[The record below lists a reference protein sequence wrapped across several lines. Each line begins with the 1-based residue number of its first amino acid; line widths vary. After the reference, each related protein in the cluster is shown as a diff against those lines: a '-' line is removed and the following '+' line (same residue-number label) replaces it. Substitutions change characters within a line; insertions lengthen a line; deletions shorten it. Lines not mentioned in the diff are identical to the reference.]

1 MMEDDQ
7 YGVLLRFQLL
17 LEIERFSSRITD
29 PADDNPIRSLIV
41 TIDDPETD
49 SGAREIE
56 ARMLPKV
63 GNYEDSKANPRI
75 QFFSK
80 ICDGEVI
87 SADRELARFILGLNM
102 QLPLIGFHYSEAMN
116 MVFFN
121 HFTILS
127 IDEPRADDQIVIDV
141 THMCAYILNT
151 FGHMLIEAATGKKQA
166 DELLDEVVELYRPK

>member
-1 MMEDDQ
+1 MEDDQ

-49 SGAREIE
+49 SGAWEIE
-56 ARMLPKV
+56 VRMIPKV
-63 GNYEDSKANPRI
+63 GNDEDPKVNSRI
-75 QFFSK
+75 QFFSQ

-87 SADRELARFILGLNM
+87 SADRELARFILGLNA

-121 HFTILS
+121 NFTTLS
-127 IDEPRADDQIVIDV
+127 RDEPRADDQIVIDV

-151 FGHMLIEAATGKKQA
+151 FGHMMIEAATGEKQA